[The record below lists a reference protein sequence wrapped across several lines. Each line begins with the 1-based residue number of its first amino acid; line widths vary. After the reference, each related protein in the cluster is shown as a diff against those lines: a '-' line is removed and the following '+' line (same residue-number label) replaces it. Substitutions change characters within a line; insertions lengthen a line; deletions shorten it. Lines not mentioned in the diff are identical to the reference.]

1 MAESYPPNTHT
12 YKYIWGQW
20 YKAVPPS
27 MQWFIK
33 VQTVVDFEILI
44 TFLSDLQGDT
54 VLKRSAWA
62 RHSPITRQVPCLVC
76 VHVRACVGV
85 YVLAFQQILHYPRVS
100 SREVYMSMKSYV
112 WTYSPWNSD
121 DHSEET
127 KTTATN
133 ILVDVYWSPCPCVH
147 GDARCPLVSSCLSA
161 RLPVFAVSF
170 VCLSRYMCINSTFLL
185 LPLEFFSSVTFL
197 LSSLSPSSTT
207 KGINMSS
214 V

>member
-1 MAESYPPNTHT
+1 MVQALL
-12 YKYIWGQW
+12 
-20 YKAVPPS
+20 PS
-27 MQWFIK
+27 IQGFIK
-33 VQTVVDFEILI
+33 VQTVVDFKILI
-44 TFLSDLQGDT
+44 MFLSDLQGDT

-62 RHSPITRQVPCLVC
+62 RVSPITRQAPCLVC
-76 VHVRACVGV
+76 VHVRLCVKERECSH
-85 YVLAFQQILHYPRVS
+85 FVS

-112 WTYSPWNSD
+112 WTYSKWNSN

-127 KTTATN
+127 KTTTTN

-170 VCLSRYMCINSTFLL
+170 VCLSRYMCINSTFPL
-185 LPLEFFSSVTFL
+185 LPLGFFSSVTFL

-207 KGINMSS
+207 KGINTSS